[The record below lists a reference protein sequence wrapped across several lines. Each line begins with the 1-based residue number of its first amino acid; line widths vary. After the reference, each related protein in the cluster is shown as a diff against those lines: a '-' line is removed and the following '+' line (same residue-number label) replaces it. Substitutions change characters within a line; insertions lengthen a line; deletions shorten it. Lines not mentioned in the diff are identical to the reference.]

1 MSTGSDRLFV
11 IRVLLIAQL
20 VMCVVITVVAFLL
33 GDTPADTEGFA
44 GRVGSVEGY
53 SAGLGG
59 LVCLIP
65 NAYFA
70 IRVFQHRGARSA
82 QKIVRS
88 FYAGEAGKL
97 ALTAVL
103 FAAVFVWVKPLSPG
117 WLFAAFVLVQ
127 ATGWVTPLFVRD
139 RRR

>member
-1 MSTGSDRLFV
+1 MSTGSDRLLV
-11 IRVLLIAQL
+11 IRVLLIAQFITCL
-20 VMCVVITVVAFLL
+20 VMTVLAMASGIVQA
-33 GDTPADTEGFA
+33 
-44 GRVGSVEGY
+44 Y

-70 IRVFQHRGARSA
+70 VRVFQHRGARAA

-97 ALTAVL
+97 ALTALL
-103 FAAVFVWVKPLSPG
+103 FAGIFVLVKPLSPG
-117 WLFAAFVLVQ
+117 WLFAAFVVVQ
-127 ATGWVTPLFVRD
+127 AIGWVTPLFVKD
-139 RRR
+139 RRSRQ